1 MDDNQIALPADA
13 PLAHGYNVEFAIA
26 AWLDAKQGKSNSAK
40 TRKAYEGTIADYRQ
54 VLQRAGLDL
63 DSTNYQAM
71 TLATQA
77 WCKSS
82 KRGKTVSAATIN
94 QRLAIMSSFF
104 DYAAK
109 HNLLPG
115 INPVIKVERARVQQY
130 ASAQPLDAETV
141 KARMKAIDRAD
152 TIGKRDYAILSV
164 ALSTG
169 RRLHEIANLR
179 WADMQIGGD
188 NHITLTFTTKGA
200 KILRDRLAP
209 PVGRVLLDYLY
220 TIYGTAAISQGTL
233 SPESPI
239 WVSTSKRNT
248 GAAVGWQTIRKIC
261 EEHLGTSKVHA
272 LRHTFAH
279 SMEKA
284 NAKPTEI
291 QRRLGHSSLHTT
303 SIYLDALSS
312 AENEYADVLCDM
324 FGIGD

>member
-1 MDDNQIALPADA
+1 MDDDQIALPADE

-40 TRKAYEGTIADYRQ
+40 TRKAYEETIADYRQ

-115 INPVIKVERARVQQY
+115 VNPIIKVERARVQQY
-130 ASAQPLDAETV
+130 ATAQPLDAQTI

-152 TIGKRDYAILSV
+152 TTGKRDYAILSV

-169 RRLHEIANLR
+169 RRLHELASLR
-179 WADMQIGGD
+179 WADVQITGSD
-188 NHITLTFTTKGA
+188 YVTLTFKTKGA
-200 KILRDRLAP
+200 KILRDTLAQ

-220 TIYGTAAISQGTL
+220 AIYGTAAISQGTL
-233 SPESPI
+233 PPESPI

-303 SIYLDALSS
+303 SIYLDALAS
-312 AENEYADVLCDM
+312 AENQYADALCDM
-324 FGIGD
+324 FGIGE